1 MDGMLVAFQA
11 AFFVPVFVRMVNR
24 SMSAGAGKAGFL
36 VEIATGARTPALV
49 LHGTGLVLVLRRGRS
64 YPWFRVSW
72 AE

>member
-1 MDGMLVAFQA
+1 MDGMLVAFQVA
-11 AFFVPVFVRMVNR
+11 IFVPVLARIVNR
-24 SMSAGAGKAGFL
+24 STSAGAEKAGFL